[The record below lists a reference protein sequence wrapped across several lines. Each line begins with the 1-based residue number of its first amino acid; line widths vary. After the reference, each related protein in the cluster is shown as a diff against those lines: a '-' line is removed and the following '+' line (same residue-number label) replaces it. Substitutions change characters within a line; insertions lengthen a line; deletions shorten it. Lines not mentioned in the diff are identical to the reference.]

1 MGIGDNSKGSQSLED
16 SANAWGITLEY
27 APSQEDEDENFTV
40 FYDGQLALKIFLAVQ
55 SQWNV
60 GMAGITGL
68 NYASVIE
75 VIKLHANKK
84 DRLNLLHEVSAIESG
99 FLNAVN
105 EKREK
110 EKQ

>member
-1 MGIGDNSKGSQSLED
+1 MGISDNSKSPQSLED
-16 SANAWGITLEY
+16 SAASWGVSLES
-27 APSQEDEDENFTV
+27 APSQDDENNDFTV
-40 FYDGQLALKIFLAVQ
+40 FYDGQKALEIFLLVQ

-75 VIKLHANKK
+75 VIKLHAKKK
-84 DRLNLLHEVSAIESG
+84 DHSNLLHEVSAIEHG
-99 FLNAVN
+99 FLNAIN

-110 EKQ
+110 EK